1 MSASTLITNN
11 NLHLLN
17 FYQKLGSALII
28 LQVLFILIP
37 TITFEVGI
45 FIIPI
50 LQMGK
55 LRPRDTGNLST
66 HSLVSA

>member
-37 TITFEVGI
+37 TITFEVDI
-45 FIIPI
+45 FPI
-50 LQMGK
+50 
-55 LRPRDTGNLST
+55 
-66 HSLVSA
+66 